1 MYESPDF
8 EGVERAVRITLGQQY
23 GFKPEDKRAIY
34 AANLVKQ
41 LRQFQILSM
50 GLKVLL
56 AFIGTLTL
64 GIGGVGLMNIM
75 LVSVTQRTREIGVEK
90 SLGATYRTILL
101 QFMAEAMAI
110 TAVGGVIGILL
121 SYVVSY
127 SVGSLTLYSAIAKH
141 GEAGD
146 IQLAIS
152 AASVVIATGILAA
165 VGLISGIVPAMRA
178 ASLDPIEALRYE

>member
-1 MYESPDF
+1 MDTHYLSGIWMTYESPDF
-8 EGVERAVRITLGQQY
+8 EGMEHNVRTTLGQQY
-23 GFKPEDKRAIY
+23 GFNPEDKRAVFS
-34 AANLVKQ
+34 ANLVKQ
-41 LRQFQILSM
+41 LNQFQILTM

-90 SLGATYRTILL
+90 SLGATYKTILT
-101 QFMAEAMAI
+101 QFMAEALAI

-121 SYVVSY
+121 SYIVAY
-127 SVGSLTLYSAIAKH
+127 SVGTLTLYSAVAKH

-146 IQLAIS
+146 IRLAIS
-152 AASVVIATGILAA
+152 PISIVIATGILGA
-165 VGLISGIVPAMRA
+165 VGLISGMSRP
-178 ASLDPIEALRYE
+178 